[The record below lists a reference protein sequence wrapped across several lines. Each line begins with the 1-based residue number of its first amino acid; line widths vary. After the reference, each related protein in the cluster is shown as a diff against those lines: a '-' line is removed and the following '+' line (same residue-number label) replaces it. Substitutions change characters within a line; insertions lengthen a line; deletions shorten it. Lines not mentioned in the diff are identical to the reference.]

1 MSALPKLPCWVWV
14 QGRVSEINSNRVKK
28 IIAVIA
34 CCDTKYHEI
43 AFVRGKI
50 LAAGHTP
57 LILDISTGPVV
68 PIKADLSRE
77 EILTQGGYCWEN
89 VRQLNKSDAIAAMT
103 DSISKVLLRL
113 YSEQKIDGALGMGGL
128 QNTVVCSAAMRGLP
142 IGFPKLICSTI
153 ASGYRYF
160 DTVVGDKDITV
171 MPSIVDFAGM
181 NPINEAVLNN
191 AVGAIIGMVAYGGT
205 LIDTKGKSYIATTLM
220 GITNDTVMRAAEIL
234 TAKGQNVIS
243 FHSTGIGGKVMENLI
258 YEGVIT
264 GVMDLSLH
272 EMTAEY
278 FGGYGYSRGADNRL
292 CAAAATGIP
301 ALICPG
307 GIDFACLS
315 KDEFFPDEEERGYV
329 WHNPELTHTRLYE
342 REILD
347 ITKTIIRRVNQSVG
361 PCEVI
366 LPLGGLRT
374 LSYPGEY
381 FHKPETIQK
390 MKKLFEDGLKPEIS
404 FRAVELNFC
413 DPEFAEL
420 CAADMLALTQTERK
434 PM

>member
-1 MSALPKLPCWVWV
+1 MS
-14 QGRVSEINSNRVKK
+14 K
-28 IIAVIA
+28 ILSKAQKTIAVVA

-50 LAAGHTP
+50 LAGGHIP

-68 PIKADLSRE
+68 PMKADLSRE
-77 EILTQGGYCWEN
+77 EILMQGGYRWEE
-89 VRQLNKSDAIAAMT
+89 VHHLNKSDAIAAMT
-103 DSISKVLLRL
+103 ASISKVLLKL
-113 YSEQKIDGALGMGGL
+113 YDEQKIDGVFGMGGL
-128 QNTVVCSAAMRGLP
+128 QNTVVCSAAMRELP

-191 AVGAIIGMVAYGGT
+191 AVGAIIGMVTYGGT

-220 GITNDTVMRAAEIL
+220 GITNDTVMKAAEML
-234 TAKGQNVIS
+234 TAQGQNVIS
-243 FHSTGIGGKVMENLI
+243 FHSTGIGGKVMESLI
-258 YEGVIT
+258 CDGVIT
-264 GVMDLSLH
+264 AVMDLSLH

-278 FGGYGYSRGADNRL
+278 FGGYGYSKGANNRL
-292 CAAAATGIP
+292 CSAAATGIP

-307 GIDFACLS
+307 GIDFACLR
-315 KDEFFPDEEERGYV
+315 KDELFPDEEDRGYV
-329 WHNPELTHTRLYE
+329 WHNSDLTHTRLYE
-342 REILD
+342 HEILD
-347 ITKTIIRRVNQSVG
+347 ITKTIIDRVNKSIG

-374 LSYPGEY
+374 LSYPDEFFY
-381 FHKPETIQK
+381 KPDTIQK
-390 MKKLFEDGLKPEIS
+390 MKKLFEDGLKPEIQ
-404 FRAVELNFC
+404 FKAVELNFC
-413 DPEFAEL
+413 DSEFAQL
-420 CAADMLALTQTERK
+420 CAADMLALMREERK
-434 PM
+434 QM